1 MRYVLTQ
8 FVTSTEGLIEITKN
22 EYDEMIKSKDN
33 LLELLYIEEK
43 FNLLLEN
50 HFEFEATI
58 FEIAATY
65 MINLNPTY
73 ETFQNDRYLVI
84 RRIINLLSA
93 SRLYIDHFSH
103 HLSNISNNLSNNI
116 KNFAK
121 AEYEM
126 HFSYRFMEA
135 LRNHVQHRGIPFH
148 KLTLGANRV
157 KKTDKIQFSATPFIN
172 TSILI
177 EDNKFKSN
185 IRAEIIEKKLE
196 EINLSVMVR
205 KYISGIGRIHSA
217 IRESTSQLA
226 ERSESLIFDTINL
239 FKEKFEESIIALGI
253 GLENDDG
260 TITGIVHIVPEAID
274 RKNDLMRKNRSLGN
288 LENRF
293 VSSESVE

>member
-8 FVTSTEGLIEITKN
+8 FVSSTEGVIEITKN
-22 EYDEMIKSKDN
+22 EYDEMVKSKDN

-50 HFEFEATI
+50 YFEFETTI

-93 SRLYIDHFSH
+93 SRLYIDHVSH
-103 HLSNISNNLSNNI
+103 HLSNIGNNLSNNI
-116 KNFAK
+116 KDFTN
-121 AEYEM
+121 AEYDN
-126 HFSYRFMEA
+126 HFSYRFMEE

-157 KKTDKIQFSATPFIN
+157 KKSNKIKFSAIPFIN
-172 TSILI
+172 TSILA
-177 EDNKFKSN
+177 DDKKFKSK
-185 IRAEIIEKKLE
+185 ILE
-196 EINLSVMVR
+196 EIVDNKIEEIDLSLMVR
-205 KYISGIGRIHSA
+205 KYISAIGRIHSE
-217 IRESTSQLA
+217 IRKSTSQLA
-226 ERSESLIFDTINL
+226 KNSELLIFKMINL
-239 FKEKFEESIIALGI
+239 FSDKFEENIVAVGI
-253 GLENDDG
+253 GLENDDR
-260 TITGIVHIVPEAID
+260 TITGIIHIVPEAID
-274 RKNDLMRKNRSLGN
+274 RRNDLMRRNRNLDN

-293 VSSESVE
+293 VSNESNE